1 MKRRNIRHGLLAL
14 PALTALGAGYLV
26 PLGIAFYKSFFAGM
40 SANFAGL
47 ENYTD
52 LFGNYAFGL
61 AVRNLLRLWC
71 IAVPLNLVFGV
82 LLALPL
88 AGAPLDALWAAVTS
102 PAYLQSYRNTLAL
115 AVGGVVLQT
124 AAALPAGYVLARG
137 VSRRTRRICLAL
149 CGLLMLLPQQALM
162 LPQYLILQQLGL
174 LDTLAGLLL
183 VTAFQPWMVLL
194 FWFGASRLDGELFDA
209 AACDG
214 AAGATFARR
223 LAWAARICSS
233 RPRARSIGW

>member
-1 MKRRNIRHGLLAL
+1 MRGKHTMLRAVLIVLAALFLLPCL
-14 PALTALGAGYLV
+14 
-26 PLGIAFYKSFFAGM
+26 
-40 SANFAGL
+40 
-47 ENYTD
+47 
-52 LFGNYAFGL
+52 
-61 AVRNLLRLWC
+61 
-71 IAVPLNLVFGV
+71 

>member
-14 PALTALGAGYLV
+14 PALTALGAGYLL

-47 ENYTD
+47 KNYTD

-71 IAVPLNLVFGV
+71 IAVPLNLALGV
-82 LLALPL
+82 LLA
-88 AGAPLDALWAAVTS
+88 V
-102 PAYLQSYRNTLAL
+102 
-115 AVGGVVLQT
+115 
-124 AAALPAGYVLARG
+124 PAGYVLARG

-223 LAWAARICSS
+223 LAWAARICAS

>member
-1 MKRRNIRHGLLAL
+1 M
-14 PALTALGAGYLV
+14 PA
-26 PLGIAFYKSFFAGM
+26 AF
-40 SANFAGL
+40 L
-47 ENYTD
+47 QD
-52 LFGNYAFGL
+52 
-61 AVRNLLRLWC
+61 LRL
-71 IAVPLNLVFGV
+71 FQEH
-82 LLALPL
+82 LP
-88 AGAPLDALWAAVTS
+88 P
-102 PAYLQSYRNTLAL
+102 Q
-115 AVGGVVLQT
+115 QEQH
-124 AAALPAGYVLARG
+124 
-137 VSRRTRRICLAL
+137 
-149 CGLLMLLPQQALM
+149 LLPQQALM